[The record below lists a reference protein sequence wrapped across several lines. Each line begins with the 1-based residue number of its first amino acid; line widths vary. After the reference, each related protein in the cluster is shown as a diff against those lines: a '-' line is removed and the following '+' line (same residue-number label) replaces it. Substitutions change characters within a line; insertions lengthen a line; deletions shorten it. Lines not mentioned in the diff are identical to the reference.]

1 MTVIK
6 PKFKGYTIEIE
17 LPEKCGYSGY
27 SVECTYKYI
36 KSRGK
41 YLLSMWLKRTD
52 VDDKF
57 KIDSENINAQFI
69 SGTKETIVDNI
80 CRIVE
85 YASSSGYFD
94 YYIDQFDYTYKCFDC
109 GDELF
114 TQERL
119 RKLNNEQESL

>member
-1 MTVIK
+1 MIK
-6 PKFKGYTIEIE
+6 AIYKGNTIEIN
-17 LPEKCGYSGY
+17 LPKEYGYYGY
-27 SVECTYKYI
+27 SVECTYKYDKE
-36 KSRGK
+36 KSK
-41 YLLSMWLKRTD
+41 YLITMWLKRND

-57 KIDSENINAQFI
+57 KIDSENINTQFI

-119 RKLNNEQESL
+119 RKLNNEQE